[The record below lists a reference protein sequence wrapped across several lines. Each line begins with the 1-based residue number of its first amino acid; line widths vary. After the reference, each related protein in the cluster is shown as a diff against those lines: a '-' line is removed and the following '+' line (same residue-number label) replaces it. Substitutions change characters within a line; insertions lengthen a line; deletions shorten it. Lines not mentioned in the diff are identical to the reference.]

1 MAEAERFLVSG
12 RVQGVGYRAF
22 VRREAERLGLAG
34 HAINLADGRVEV
46 VAIGPADAREAL
58 ARALARGPALAR
70 VDRVDRAPIEASG
83 DGRFLIG

>member
-1 MAEAERFLVSG
+1 MAEAESFLVSG

-22 VRREAERLGLAG
+22 VRREAERLGLVG